1 MTATSGFE
9 RDNVGLFMRKDPN
22 SVMDYFVDYS
32 TFLESGD
39 ALASQTTTAD
49 VGLTVD
55 SSAIQNGNK
64 VVKMILSGGT
74 VGTAYT
80 VKITAVSNDG
90 LTFVHRFRIKCENI
104 HL

>member
-1 MTATSGFE
+1 MTATTGFE
-9 RDNVGLFMRKDPN
+9 RDNVGLFMRKDPE

-39 ALASQTTTAD
+39 TISTQTTVAD
-49 VGLTVD
+49 TGLTVD
-55 SSAIQNGNK
+55 SSVIQSGDK
-64 VVKMILSGGT
+64 KVKMVLSGGT

-80 VKITAVSNDG
+80 VKVTANTTDG